1 MDLVTIQPFVAGALR
16 WQDAPDAWTMTVVVK
31 LTLHLKPGTMTVA
44 REPEPIRERDLRRA
58 SDPEGRVNAAC
69 DLAPFKAGAE
79 VVVVG
84 HAPAGGH
91 GSLGRLAVG
100 AVDKV
105 IEISG
110 SSEMLL
116 GAELGPMETRWP
128 LRADKKAPVTMTFVP
143 TPLIEAPFGLDVERD
158 QFHTAPPDQQ
168 LGEIRPDEAL
178 VLENLHPKL
187 RHLST
192 RLPGIRPR
200 ARVEIDG
207 LTPWEMNLTADTLWI
222 DTDRSIATLVFR
234 GQLPL
239 AGRHQPGRVRIGV
252 ERPGEAVRYPDGLD
266 VTHDLSHE
274 PSPPPPKVAV
284 PPARPSA
291 PGPAPARP
299 TAPAPSRR
307 ITPFPPPIVAM
318 ADEDD
323 IEQTQTNGDKLG
335 MLGRTGAAAAYPAG
349 PALPF
354 GPGQGQRAPNSQSAN
369 SPSANSHSA
378 PVPPPRSSAG
388 MPDPMLG
395 PPPDETSLFMA
406 PQARNRVPTWLGG
419 MDAPA
424 SSEPPTPHLQAAAA
438 APLSRMTPVP
448 FSSPVAPPSPVSQP
462 GAVSPLGS
470 QGVAPPPLVS
480 QMVRPADALQ
490 PPSLV
495 GASNRAVHDGLTIPS
510 PAPSR
515 GGGTTV
521 GQAAMAQPSIGQGT
535 IGQSTFGQS
544 SIGQGTIGQGTIGQ
558 STFGQSSIGQGTIGQ
573 GTIGQSS
580 MGQSSLGPS
589 SIGQGTIG
597 QGSLGQPTSGQGTI
611 GQSPT
616 PNADDAARRKP
627 EPRPSSAGSF
637 LSAADASNAAAAA
650 LAKGPAPARPVTK
663 PGIPVSPAAAPPPP
677 RALVDFLWFATELHY
692 RLHETPAFKRIL
704 EPGSASDEEGAPA
717 EEAATD
723 APPKKKKKALPP
735 PPPPPPADT
744 KPLEERDRDI
754 RGRVTRVLVRAEAV
768 PDVEAALFSAID
780 DDGVL
785 TPPLVVV
792 AGEIELPF
800 DETETL
806 RTLVGAAGPLAAMDK
821 KLKETID
828 LASDALGTP
837 LGSSPDVAAS
847 FSARIREAWQRANR
861 ALSTDYLDVHTRRV
875 LLEQRRYQTREILGA
890 QWIRALLH
898 ASGPAPASGPSAST
912 NVPVYLPAELTRRL
926 PLFVKFPARLL
937 VEVLPAQDQSETHPV
952 ALRALALARVISAN
966 TTKP

>member
-1 MDLVTIQPFVAGALR
+1 MDLMTSQPFVAGALR

-31 LTLHLKPGTMTVA
+31 LTLNLRPGTMTVA

-58 SDPEGRVNAAC
+58 SDPEGRVNAPC

-84 HAPAGGH
+84 HAPSGGH

-105 IEISG
+105 VEITGKSD
-110 SSEMLL
+110 MLL

-143 TPLIEAPFGLDVERD
+143 TPVIEAPFGMDVERD
-158 QFHTAPPDQQ
+158 HFHTAPADQQ
-168 LGEIRPDEAL
+168 LGEIRPDETV

-207 LTPWEMNLTADTLWI
+207 LTPWEINLTADTLWI
-222 DTDRSIATLVFR
+222 DTDRSLATLLFR

-239 AGRHQPGRVRIGV
+239 AGRHQPGRVRIGI
-252 ERPGEAVRYPDGLD
+252 ERPGEPVRYPDGLD
-266 VTHDLSHE
+266 VTHDLTHE
-274 PSPPPPKVAV
+274 PSPPPPKVAA
-284 PPARPSA
+284 PPARPSSSGA
-291 PGPAPARP
+291 GIAPARP
-299 TAPAPSRR
+299 SAQAPAAARR
-307 ITPFPPPIVAM
+307 ITPFPPPFVAVQE
-318 ADEDD
+318 EDD

-335 MLGRTGAAAAYPAG
+335 MLGRTGAAVAYPAG

-354 GPGQGQRAPNSQSAN
+354 GPGQDARAL
-369 SPSANSHSA
+369 
-378 PVPPPRSSAG
+378 PPPSRSSAVP
-388 MPDPMLG
+388 PDPMLA
-395 PPPDETSLFMA
+395 PPGDETSLFMA
-406 PQARNRVPTWLGG
+406 PQPRGRVPTWLGG

-424 SSEPPTPHLQAAAA
+424 SSEPPTPHLQAAPAA
-438 APLSRMTPVP
+438 VPSAPISRVTPVP
-448 FSSPVAPPSPVSQP
+448 FSSPVAPPP
-462 GAVSPLGS
+462 GA
-470 QGVAPPPLVS
+470 VAPPPLVS
-480 QMVRPADALQ
+480 QMVRPADAVQ

-495 GASNRAVHDGLTIPS
+495 GASNRAVHDALTIPS

-521 GQAAMAQPSIGQGT
+521 GQAAMAQPTIGQGT
-535 IGQSTFGQS
+535 IGQGTFGQS
-544 SIGQGTIGQGTIGQ
+544 AIGQGTIGQGTIGQ

-573 GTIGQSS
+573 GTIGQ
-580 MGQSSLGPS
+580 
-589 SIGQGTIG
+589 GTIG
-597 QGSLGQPTSGQGTI
+597 QAPLGSTASGQGTI
-611 GQSPT
+611 GQSAT
-616 PNADDAARRKP
+616 PNLDDAARRKA
-627 EPRPSSAGSF
+627 EPRPSTGGSF
-637 LSAADASNAAAAA
+637 LSATDASNAAAAA
-650 LAKGPAPARPVTK
+650 RAMGAAPVRAAK

-677 RALVDFLWFATELHY
+677 RALVDFLWFAPELHY
-692 RLHETPAFKRIL
+692 RLSETPAFKRIL
-704 EPGSASDEEGAPA
+704 EPGSAPDDEGTPA
-717 EEAATD
+717 EEAAAD

-735 PPPPPPADT
+735 PPPPPPDT
-744 KPLEERDRDI
+744 KPLEERERDY
-754 RGRVTRVLVRAEAV
+754 RSRVTRVLVRAEPV

-780 DDGVL
+780 EDGVL

-792 AGEIELPF
+792 AGEIEMPF

-806 RTLVGAAGPLAAMDK
+806 RVLVGAAGPLAAMDK
-821 KLKETID
+821 KLKETVD

-875 LLEQRRYQTREILGA
+875 LLEQRRYQTREILGS

-898 ASGPAPASGPSAST
+898 ASGPSPTGGTPANT
-912 NVPVYLPAELTRRL
+912 NVPVYVPSELMRRL
-926 PLFVKFPARLL
+926 PLFVKFPARLI

-966 TTKP
+966 ITPSAPPR